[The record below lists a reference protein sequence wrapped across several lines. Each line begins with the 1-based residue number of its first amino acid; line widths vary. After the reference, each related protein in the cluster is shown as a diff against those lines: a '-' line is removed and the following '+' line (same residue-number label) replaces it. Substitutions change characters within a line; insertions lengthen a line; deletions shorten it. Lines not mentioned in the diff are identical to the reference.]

1 MLYTKTAVH
10 FAALPR
16 NPLVCSSPPG
26 EVREPS
32 RLPPAHHFRFTG
44 LSSLSHHDRPHM
56 LSNSMGVRTA
66 IEMVIDKSAPEI
78 CDVKTLLK
86 PMSLLLKQFDLLT
99 SATFSGSA
107 KMMST
112 H

>member
-1 MLYTKTAVH
+1 
-10 FAALPR
+10 
-16 NPLVCSSPPG
+16 
-26 EVREPS
+26 
-32 RLPPAHHFRFTG
+32 
-44 LSSLSHHDRPHM
+44 
-56 LSNSMGVRTA
+56 MGVRTA

>member
-1 MLYTKTAVH
+1 
-10 FAALPR
+10 
-16 NPLVCSSPPG
+16 
-26 EVREPS
+26 
-32 RLPPAHHFRFTG
+32 
-44 LSSLSHHDRPHM
+44 
-56 LSNSMGVRTA
+56 MGASTA
-66 IEMVIDKSAPEI
+66 IEIDTDKSAPEI

-86 PMSLLLKQFDLLT
+86 PMSELLKQFVLLT